1 MLLNHLV
8 KIPSETRK
16 VVFQKRKD
24 VAYVL
29 FEIDRVYVPERKLTL
44 PKRVAIG
51 KRCPDQ
57 PDMMW
62 PNEKYYE
69 IFTNE
74 AMPET
79 ESGTRC
85 SCLKLGSH
93 IVINRV
99 LEEQQLPQILGNHF
113 DERDVGLI
121 IDLAAYQIIEEHNA
135 AQYYPDYAYNH
146 PLFTPDMKVV
156 SDCTVSDFF
165 GSITDEQI
173 QNFLTEWNAK
183 QDRKDRIY
191 ISYDSTNKNSQAG
204 DIDILEFGKAK
215 DEAGLPIF
223 NLSLA
228 FDQTNEK
235 PLFYEMYP
243 GSINDVSQFKY
254 MVDRAID
261 YNYKNISF
269 ILDRGYFSRSNIE
282 YMDKNNFAF
291 IMMIKGCKPLVN
303 GLVLEAF
310 GNFEYDPDC
319 LLSGLKISG
328 CSFRRKLHEDGR
340 QRYIHL
346 YFSPDRMNEERN
358 RLLQNL
364 NEMKLLHEK
373 SKGKEVSFTAAHEH
387 YFDLSFDTKGRFLCA
402 SQKKDVIEQ
411 ELKLCGYFAI
421 VTSQE
426 MTAED
431 AYRLYKGRDSS
442 EKLFRADKSFLGGA
456 SMRVHSQE
464 SLAAKTF
471 IGFIALIM
479 RNRIYCLLREQMMRL
494 ESKRNYLTVP
504 AAIRELE
511 KIEMIRGQDGRYRID
526 HALTRVQKNI
536 LGSFGID
543 EEWVRKDAIKVADA
557 LAVNTE
563 KRK

>member
-79 ESGTRC
+79 ESGTRS

-165 GSITDEQI
+165 GSISDEQI
-173 QNFLTEWNAK
+173 QDFLTEWNAK

-261 YNYKNISF
+261 YNYKNIGF

-319 LLSGLKISG
+319 LLNGLKISG

-364 NEMKLLHEK
+364 NEMKLLYEK

-421 VTSQE
+421 VTSEE

-456 SMRVHSQE
+456 GMRVHSQE
-464 SLAAKTF
+464 SLGAKTF

>member
-1 MLLNHLV
+1 
-8 KIPSETRK
+8 
-16 VVFQKRKD
+16 
-24 VAYVL
+24 
-29 FEIDRVYVPERKLTL
+29 
-44 PKRVAIG
+44 
-51 KRCPDQ
+51 
-57 PDMMW
+57 
-62 PNEKYYE
+62 
-69 IFTNE
+69 
-74 AMPET
+74 
-79 ESGTRC
+79 
-85 SCLKLGSH
+85 
-93 IVINRV
+93 
-99 LEEQQLPQILGNHF
+99 
-113 DERDVGLI
+113 
-121 IDLAAYQIIEEHNA
+121 
-135 AQYYPDYAYNH
+135 
-146 PLFTPDMKVV
+146 
-156 SDCTVSDFF
+156 
-165 GSITDEQI
+165 
-173 QNFLTEWNAK
+173 
-183 QDRKDRIY
+183 
-191 ISYDSTNKNSQAG
+191 
-204 DIDILEFGKAK
+204 
-215 DEAGLPIF
+215 
-223 NLSLA
+223 
-228 FDQTNEK
+228 
-235 PLFYEMYP
+235 
-243 GSINDVSQFKY
+243 
-254 MVDRAID
+254 
-261 YNYKNISF
+261 
-269 ILDRGYFSRSNIE
+269 
-282 YMDKNNFAF
+282 
-291 IMMIKGCKPLVN
+291 MMIKGCKPLVN

-319 LLSGLKISG
+319 LLNGLKISG

-421 VTSQE
+421 VTSEE

-494 ESKRNYLTVP
+494 EFKRNYLTVP

-526 HALTRVQKNI
+526 RALTRVQKNI